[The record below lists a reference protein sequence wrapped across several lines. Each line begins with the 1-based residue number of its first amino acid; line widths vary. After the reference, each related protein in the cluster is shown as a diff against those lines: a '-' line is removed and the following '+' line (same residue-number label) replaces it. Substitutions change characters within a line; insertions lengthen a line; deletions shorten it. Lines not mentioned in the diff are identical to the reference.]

1 MEGQAPSDEL
11 DPFMAAETSRASQRR
26 IERAAAGD
34 AAALAAL
41 AASSLTDAWSERG
54 FAAELARPGTR
65 IWAARN
71 PAGRLLGYLAAE
83 RVQGELLVHSL
94 AVERDQRRRGT
105 GRALLERAV
114 ASEPGVRV
122 VHLEVRSNNA
132 GAQAFYDRVGF
143 RAVGRRRGFY
153 ADGSDAVLLTRAV
166 PTAERGRAPGGSSP
180 PG

>member
-1 MEGQAPSDEL
+1 
-11 DPFMAAETSRASQRR
+11 MAAETSCTSQPR

-41 AASSLTDAWSERG
+41 AASSLTEAWSERG
-54 FAAELARPGTR
+54 FAAELARPGAR
-65 IWAARN
+65 IWAARD
-71 PAGRLLGYLAAE
+71 PDGRLVGYLAAE

-105 GRALLERAV
+105 GRALLEQALAR
-114 ASEPGVRV
+114 EPGVRV

-132 GAQAFYDRVGF
+132 GAQAFYARVGF

-153 ADGSDAVLLTRAV
+153 ADGADAVLLTRAV
-166 PTAERGRAPGGSSP
+166 PDGRTV
-180 PG
+180 